1 LLTTA
6 KHFRIMINIATV
18 VISFIFFILIKF
30 LHSNQKKLQSNIPGP
45 PSHPILSNFLTVS
58 KLDPVP
64 YRAWDSLTQAF
75 GPVTRL
81 ILGNQFFCI
90 IGGFKEIK
98 EAMSNE
104 QLDDRG
110 STPTADLLR
119 FGNKETTEI
128 SFFSR
133 GLGKPIDS
141 VEKWKEVRRFTLKT
155 LRDLGFGKS
164 ASEEAILEESKLL
177 IENIKENLNGANTGI
192 VDIEKQLNCAA
203 LNVIWNLV
211 AGYRFQYNDAKM
223 KEMARVTE
231 EVMGMAKDV
240 LGKPFGVLPFL
251 RFFPPFKAKFKKLSK
266 SFKDFED
273 FIRETVDEH
282 EITFDKNNPR
292 DFVDMFLLQIEAD
305 NSNIFNKKQLIST
318 IQDLFIAGSET
329 TSKSLQYA
337 IAVLMRY
344 PDIQLKL
351 HENLDSIESDLITMS
366 DKTQLSYA
374 EATMNEVWRF
384 CNIAP
389 FGPPRHNS
397 KATKIGDMVIPAESA
412 IMYNT
417 YSLHMN
423 SDAWGDPENFRPERF
438 LDDQGKYC
446 HNEMLNPFGIGRR
459 KCLGESLARMENFLF
474 FANIFKKFK
483 FSHTGEHPPSLEP
496 DVGFTN
502 GPFPFKAIVTL
513 R

>member
-1 LLTTA
+1 
-6 KHFRIMINIATV
+6 MINILTV
-18 VISFIFFILIKF
+18 IISLIFFLLVKYF
-30 LHSNQKKLQSNIPGP
+30 HSIQKKLQSNIPGP
-45 PSHPILSNFLTVS
+45 PSHPIISNFLTAS

-64 YRAWDSLTQAF
+64 YRAWDSLTRAF

-81 ILGNQFFCI
+81 ILGNQFLCI

-98 EAMSNE
+98 EAMNNE

-119 FGNKETTEI
+119 FGNKVSSEI

-133 GLGKPIDS
+133 GLGKPVDS
-141 VEKWKEVRRFTLKT
+141 VEKWKEVRRFTLKS

-177 IENIKENLNGANTGI
+177 LENIKENLNGKNSAI
-192 VDIEKQLNCAA
+192 VDIEQQINCAG
-203 LNVIWNLV
+203 LNVIWNMV
-211 AGYRFQYNDAKM
+211 AGYRFQYNDEKM
-223 KEMARVTE
+223 KELARITR

-251 RFFPPFKAKFKKLSK
+251 RFFPPFRARFQILSK
-266 SFKDFED
+266 SFRDFEA
-273 FIRETVDEH
+273 FIEETVIEH
-282 EITFDKNNPR
+282 EKTLDKSNPR
-292 DFVDMFLLQIEAD
+292 DFIDMFLLQMEVD
-305 NSNIFNKKQLIST
+305 KSNIFNRKQLIST

-329 TSKSLQYA
+329 TSKSLQFA

-344 PDIQLKL
+344 PDVQSKVY
-351 HENLDSIESDLITMS
+351 ENLDTIEADLITMS
-366 DKTQLSYA
+366 DKTQVSYA
-374 EATMNEVWRF
+374 EATLNEVWRF

-389 FGPPRHNS
+389 FGPPRHNY
-397 KATKIGDMVIPAESA
+397 KATKIGDMIIPAESA

-417 YSLHMN
+417 YSIHMN
-423 SDAWGDPENFRPERF
+423 AETWGDPENFRPERF
-438 LDDQGKYC
+438 LDDHGKYC

-502 GPFPFKAIVTL
+502 GPYPFKAIVSL